1 MKILK
6 DKRGG
11 TAIEYALIA
20 GLVSLAIVAACLS
33 LGSNL
38 RDIYT
43 SVNTLL
49 VGAAANSSGS

>member
-20 GLVSLAIVAACLS
+20 GLVSLAIVTACFS

-49 VGAAANSSGS
+49 VGAASNSSGS